1 MTKLSRNLTLTSKHP
16 LIDFDLTASWLV
28 LTQRIGSAW
37 ISNLKSLSQFAMYMY
52 DSMAQ
57 VIIHVAYHC
66 LIKSNTE
73 WDKLHGWQVLWGD
86 YDHSKSREDGNCPV
100 LKKGMT
106 TQNQKLKVGKIHQAF
121 SGVWSSNLACIFG
134 WLCSFMMQANRLFVL
149 TACYSYYLT
158 KSVLTIPIL

>member
-1 MTKLSRNLTLTSKHP
+1 MTKLSRNLTITSKHP

-66 LIKSNTE
+66 LIKNNTE

-86 YDHSKSREDGNCPV
+86 YDHSKSREDGSCPV
-100 LKKGMT
+100 LKKGKT
-106 TQNQKLKVGKIHQAF
+106 TQNQKLKVLKIHQYGQT
-121 SGVWSSNLACIFG
+121 S
-134 WLCSFMMQANRLFVL
+134 
-149 TACYSYYLT
+149 LT
-158 KSVLTIPIL
+158 KGFQAFEVLIWPVFLDDSVLSWCRLTDCSYLPPIIAIT